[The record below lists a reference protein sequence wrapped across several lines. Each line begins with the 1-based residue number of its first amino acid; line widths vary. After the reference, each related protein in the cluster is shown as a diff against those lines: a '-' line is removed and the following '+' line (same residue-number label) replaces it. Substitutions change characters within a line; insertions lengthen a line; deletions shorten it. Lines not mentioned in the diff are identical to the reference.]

1 MTIQSL
7 QKKTLTLLL
16 CMALLFSS
24 FSLAPYRT
32 GAAANG
38 TGQYKVTAN
47 SGLRLRSEPST
58 TSAQL
63 DLIPYNTIVNVTK
76 LDGIWGQTTYNSRT
90 GWISLDYAVKVE
102 NGMTGTFSEKIAAL
116 KAKFPH
122 GKYWSHTPG
131 KSYSMDSTSSTPC
144 SHHAGSCGWS
154 GNCGC
159 NSFFEKA
166 IQCHGFAVKLGYDVF
181 GTDPY
186 LSWTKIYSADD
197 IRPGDMVRHRNN
209 GHTIFITGISKD
221 TFTYADC
228 NTDGKCGIRWN
239 VTISRS
245 TLKSTFTYVWR
256 AGNYEDMFPPEPVA
270 PRQPAYASVSLASDD
285 YYADQTIKFIFSS
298 DTATSYKLI
307 VDKAAGGTVVDKT
320 TSSTSYSCKL
330 APGLYSAHV
339 TASNASG
346 GFKSEY
352 INFAVHATRK
362 DNPGKDFCALIQNN
376 ASGKFLSEDQGVT
389 QYAERKNATQMMR
402 FQRNGDGTYTITSL
416 KTGLLLSVVE
426 EGFVDGTALQFV
438 AAGDAKIQSWRVEN
452 KNGVYYLG
460 AQCAPTLVLE
470 MPGGDTAKGKA
481 FSLWTRNESIAQAFT
496 LQTVSPITAITA
508 AKSSV
513 ALATGKTLSLKN
525 YLQISPD
532 SPYRAGLIYTSADPN
547 IATVS
552 TGGVVTGKQEGSV
565 KITVKPADGQ
575 KLSAKITIKVQA
587 QQETYVTMRISYRK
601 AIYNGQKTTIDSD
614 GTKPFKISGRTMLP
628 LRFVGEKLGGKVKY
642 VNDSTPITLSY
653 GNKTVSFK
661 LNSNTMTITE
671 GNLVTTQKLDVVAQL
686 RGGRTF
692 IPLRAVSQALG
703 FTVYYQQGTELIVVS
718 NTKMSSAVRDAR
730 LADGKAYIK

>member
-1 MTIQSL
+1 MKTQSL
-7 QKKTLTLLL
+7 RQKTLTVLL
-16 CMALLFSS
+16 CIALLFSS
-24 FSLAPYRT
+24 LSWIPYRT
-32 GAAANG
+32 EAAANG
-38 TGQYKVTAN
+38 TGQYKITAN

-63 DLIPYNTIVNVTK
+63 DLIPYNTIVNVTEVN
-76 LDGIWGQTTYNSRT
+76 GIWGKTTYNSRT
-90 GWISLDYAVKVE
+90 GWISLDYATKIE
-102 NGMTGTFSEKIAAL
+102 NGLTGTFSDKIEAL
-116 KAKFPH
+116 QKKFPH

-131 KSYSMDSTSSTPC
+131 KSYSMDSYSSTPC
-144 SHHAGSCGWS
+144 SHHGSCNYTGK
-154 GNCGC
+154 CGC

-186 LSWTKIYSADD
+186 ASWTKIYSADD
-197 IRPGDMVRHRNN
+197 IRLGDMVRYRNN

-307 VDKAAGGTVVDKT
+307 VDKAAGGTAVSQT

-339 TASNASG
+339 TASNVSG
-346 GFKSEY
+346 GLKSEY

-362 DNPGKDFCALIQNN
+362 DNLGQEFYALIKNN
-376 ASGKFLSEDQGVT
+376 ASGKILTEDHGVT
-389 QYAERKNATQMMR
+389 QYAERKDATQIMK
-402 FQRNGDGTYTITSL
+402 FQRGADGTYTITSL
-416 KTGLLLSVVE
+416 KTGLLLGVVE
-426 EGFVDGTALQFV
+426 EGFTDGTALQFA
-438 AAGDAKIQSWRVEN
+438 AAGDAGTQSWRVE
-452 KNGVYYLG
+452 KQNGVYSLG

-470 MPGGDTAKGKA
+470 MPNGDTADGKA
-481 FSLWTRNESIAQAFT
+481 FLLRTRNGQTPQAFT
-496 LQTVSPITAITA
+496 LQTISPVSAIA
-508 AKSSV
+508 FASSSV
-513 ALATGKTLSLKN
+513 VLAKGKTLQLKD
-525 YLQISPD
+525 YLKISPD
-532 SPYRAGLIYTSADPN
+532 SPYNPNLTYTSADPG

-552 TGGVVTGKQEGSV
+552 ADGVVTGKKEGSV

-575 KLSAKITIKVQA
+575 NLSAKITIKVQA
-587 QQETYVTMRISYRK
+587 QQETYVTLRISYQK
-601 AIYNGQKTTIDSD
+601 AIHNGEKTTIDSD
-614 GTKPFKISGRTMLP
+614 GTKPFIIGGRTMIP

-642 VNDSTPITLSY
+642 VNSNEPITLTY

-661 LNSNTMTITE
+661 LNSDTITITE
-671 GNLVTTQKLDVVAQL
+671 GNVVTTQKLDVVAQL
-686 RGGRTF
+686 RGSRTF
-692 IPLRAVSQALG
+692 IPLRAISQALG

-730 LADGKAYIK
+730 LAEGKAYIK